1 MLAESELEPLV
12 LADGTRI
19 DPTTGK
25 AVKDRKAQR
34 FVEVPSGAAAQEL
47 VVRTRKSVAELPLP
61 PTQLGGVA
69 LVAFYTLFGLPD
81 AEISVACDAQL
92 TVPQIKKIRELDAY
106 KEFMQQ
112 AKTNIMETETNQVR
126 DIVQK
131 HAVEAVNTI
140 VEAMDEG
147 GVLGFKAAQD
157 ILDRAGHRPADI
169 VEHRH
174 SMENALQIV
183 VTRKDTTV
191 DAPLIDITPRIVN
204 D

>member
-1 MLAESELEPLV
+1 MLAESELEPLI

-61 PTQLGGVA
+61 PAQLGGVA

-81 AEISVACDAQL
+81 AEISVACGAQL

-106 KEFMQQ
+106 KEFMTQ

-131 HAVEAVNTI
+131 HAVDAVNTI
-140 VEAMDEG
+140 VDAMDEG

-183 VTRKDTTV
+183 VTKR
-191 DAPLIDITPRIVN
+191 DAAPDIPTIEGEYVRLS
-204 D
+204 